1 MVPTVILSDLVTLAR
16 VLMGVLSQSNS
27 EPDPRLL
34 DTTPPSL

>member
-1 MVPTVILSDLVTLAR
+1 VTLGR
-16 VLMGVLSQSNS
+16 VLMGVLSQAST